1 MSKTFE
7 KEVRLNVNQHLGSR
21 QLKKS
26 YKLTFIFENSKSFK
40 INGLSD
46 DEEKFTLNL
55 KLSDYLNM
63 KEKDF
68 TEKVRT
74 FKSLFEAFKT
84 ALDKKKFVLWREYDN
99 LKITLYYTIIFEEK
113 NISFELH
120 PDITKDIEK
129 QIIEEFYKESP
140 KIEEEKNNDFK
151 AEIVSFEN
159 QFIDYG
165 DRDII
170 RAVIENVGNCSWPK
184 DDTFLRC
191 VPEFSTLLCED
202 YYFEDEVQPGEQIEI
217 ELEFLKTDRDDFK
230 QQYFTMLHLN
240 VYYHN
245 FQPMLVLDFSDAFKS
260 GRKLADEEEIER
272 YNQNR
277 YTKISTRI
285 ENKNKARQTIITT
298 RLQQQK
304 NQQSNNQAMPPIQEE
319 KNKNV
324 GAKINVN
331 NFNKNNYQ
339 NNNYVSNPFAAK
351 VQMFSGKK

>member
-151 AEIVSFEN
+151 AEIISFEN

-165 DRDII
+165 DRDI
-170 RAVIENVGNCSWPK
+170 
-184 DDTFLRC
+184 L
-191 VPEFSTLLCED
+191 
-202 YYFEDEVQPGEQIEI
+202 YYVKTII
-217 ELEFLKTDRDDFK
+217 LKMK
-230 QQYFTMLHLN
+230 YSL
-240 VYYHN
+240 
-245 FQPMLVLDFSDAFKS
+245 
-260 GRKLADEEEIER
+260 
-272 YNQNR
+272 
-277 YTKISTRI
+277 
-285 ENKNKARQTIITT
+285 ENKLK
-298 RLQQQK
+298 
-304 NQQSNNQAMPPIQEE
+304 
-319 KNKNV
+319 
-324 GAKINVN
+324 
-331 NFNKNNYQ
+331 
-339 NNNYVSNPFAAK
+339 
-351 VQMFSGKK
+351 

>member
-1 MSKTFE
+1 
-7 KEVRLNVNQHLGSR
+7 
-21 QLKKS
+21 
-26 YKLTFIFENSKSFK
+26 
-40 INGLSD
+40 
-46 DEEKFTLNL
+46 
-55 KLSDYLNM
+55 
-63 KEKDF
+63 
-68 TEKVRT
+68 
-74 FKSLFEAFKT
+74 
-84 ALDKKKFVLWREYDN
+84 
-99 LKITLYYTIIFEEK
+99 
-113 NISFELH
+113 
-120 PDITKDIEK
+120 
-129 QIIEEFYKESP
+129 
-140 KIEEEKNNDFK
+140 
-151 AEIVSFEN
+151 
-159 QFIDYG
+159 
-165 DRDII
+165 
-170 RAVIENVGNCSWPK
+170 
-184 DDTFLRC
+184 
-191 VPEFSTLLCED
+191 
-202 YYFEDEVQPGEQIEI
+202 
-217 ELEFLKTDRDDFK
+217 
-230 QQYFTMLHLN
+230 MLHLN